1 MSENEKEQKDVRIV
15 GIVNGRKGLTWIY
28 VQTVWY
34 CPVESAE
41 HFRLDVKTQPVKENN

>member
-1 MSENEKEQKDVRIV
+1 MSENENEQKDVRIA
-15 GIVNGRKGLTWIY
+15 GIVNGSWGLTWIY

-41 HFRLDVKTQPVKENN
+41 HSRLDVKTQPVKENV